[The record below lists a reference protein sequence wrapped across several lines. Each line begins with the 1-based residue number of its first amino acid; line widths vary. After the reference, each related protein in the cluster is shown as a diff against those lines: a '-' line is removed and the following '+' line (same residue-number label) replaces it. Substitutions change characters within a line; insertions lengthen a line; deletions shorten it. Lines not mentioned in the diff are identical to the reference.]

1 MTPMKLTKSPA
12 TADGTLGSSAVP
24 QPDRQ
29 LVLLLVHLQN
39 DFSPGGPWLRL
50 ITSFQLSMPVF
61 ASLPVKGCRLLPHA
75 IGTLRTIV
83 LFKHT
88 AGHGLPIIAYKS
100 HEGSQFH
107 PDLMPTRHVDC
118 LRATDSRQ
126 KVCSGFD
133 GTSLEDRLEE
143 LAVQTIFVVGLATDA
158 CVKQTVLD
166 ACRLGFRVVVLENG
180 IRGMNAQPEDSQKA
194 IQERQEP
201 SWQRQ
206 PIWDFRCNR
215 PLAHFL

>member
-1 MTPMKLTKSPA
+1 MGFMQKLHDHSVIVPFFTIDILSCEPLFFSSTRRAMASP
-12 TADGTLGSSAVP
+12 
-24 QPDRQ
+24 
-29 LVLLLVHLQN
+29 
-39 DFSPGGPWLRL
+39 
-50 ITSFQLSMPVF
+50 
-61 ASLPVKGCRLLPHA
+61 LLP
-75 IGTLRTIV
+75 
-83 LFKHT
+83 
-88 AGHGLPIIAYKS
+88 YKS

-107 PDLMPTRHVDC
+107 PDLNHATRHVDC

-180 IRGMNAQPEDSQKA
+180 IRGMNAQPDDSQKA